1 MKKILAISLGVVL
14 VLLAPILVPLSGAQE
29 PAKKIVRVN
38 GAAMSSDQV
47 NIWAQRFNEANPDT
61 SVTVVGSSAGKGFQ
75 ALVDGSAEIA
85 MMSRE
90 ISPSER
96 KKAEEK
102 GLQLAERPIGYAAI
116 AVITHSRN
124 PVSELTFEQLKK
136 LYTAEYDN
144 WNKVGGPDE
153 PVRCLTRRIPESGG
167 AVFFWEKV
175 VGKEPFGSKT
185 VFTETWDA
193 IIKVCSSAQDLP
205 IGVVPA
211 TRNLSAVKVLGV
223 KKDDQSQAV
232 LPKEAEIKNQAYPIV
247 LSFTFAWDGRSKEPA
262 IVKFVDFCQSQGGG
276 K

>member
-14 VLLAPILVPLSGAQE
+14 VLFAPAVVPFAGAQE
-29 PAKKIVRVN
+29 TAKKIVRAN
-38 GAAMSSDQV
+38 GAAVSSDQV
-47 NIWAQRFNEANPDT
+47 NIWAQRFNEANPDV

-75 ALVDGSAEIA
+75 SLVDGATEIS
-85 MMSRE
+85 MMSRA
-90 ISPSER
+90 ISPAER

-102 GLQLAERPIGYAAI
+102 GLQLVEKPIGHAGI
-116 AVITHSRN
+116 AVVTHSRN
-124 PVSELTFEQLKK
+124 PVNELTFEQLRK
-136 LYTAEYDN
+136 LYTGEYDN

-167 AVFFWEKV
+167 AVFFWEEV

-205 IGVVPA
+205 IGIVPA
-211 TRNLSAVKVLGV
+211 TRNLSGVKVLGV
-223 KKDDQSQAV
+223 KKDDHSRAV
-232 LPKEAEIKNQAYPIV
+232 LPKEEEIRTQVYPIV
-247 LSFTFAWDGRSKEPA
+247 LAFSFVWDARSKESA
-262 IVKFVDFCQSQGGG
+262 IVKFVDFCQSRGGG